1 MTDEPLSPLTK
12 IAWEF
17 LSIFNAHTAAKKNE
31 VPRKDKK
38 NITSAYIRFL
48 GLKASGTYTFFYYA
62 KQ

>member
-31 VPRKDKK
+31 VPRKDKNK
-38 NITSAYIRFL
+38 QHIRQHTASA
-48 GLKASGTYTFFYYA
+48 T
-62 KQ
+62 